1 MHLQLVGGHSSLQKM
16 DVLDDNEKLKNTYKN
31 IELYPHLNVD
41 HARADDR
48 KKALVSDSFRPCV
61 SFNTVPSYLGN
72 PSEDNGDDGLDF
84 PGVQFPQDYTM
95 EEFYDDESG
104 YMSDNAEYYLRN
116 NYLTNDSLRGASPPP
131 KGKFASLSSMFKIA
145 ENGKIVRVDYP
156 SRPTILSDAII
167 VNRVQP
173 CWKGLWNKK
182 RTKME
187 ERMNDKTKYFK
198 YPTIIFDQQPA
209 SKSKVA
215 TDDGYTLISKE
226 QRRKE
231 KVLQEKV
238 GYPNIP
244 RTILCHLSGRRHTW
258 VALDWALREL
268 AQDTDH
274 IVVIANLP
282 RFSPSIHP
290 RSHSRARSRNR
301 SQIRDK
307 DYQLRSLSVGARNSD
322 NAEKHENF
330 AEWTS
335 GYSEDVIVS
344 KLEDILTYIAVIIPK
359 EISLKVT
366 VEIVI
371 GRTKKIMLDAMNTYT
386 PDLCV
391 SSTLKWERTDNLV
404 VWKSKN
410 LTDIL
415 CTTFPVPVFV
425 APVKRMADFEAK
437 LQQQFLPSASTY
449 VQSPTN
455 AKLVDQTS
463 DVSVP
468 QADIIAKR
476 DKGDVHSGSKDSS
489 SLNTGSSHE
498 VPDSAP
504 LGVDQGEDDDEKD
517 DEEED
522 DDEEDDDEDDTPGI
536 LPVKERLRLAVK
548 RHRAEMLKRLT
559 ELETNKGISRSEI
572 ELVRLDYIL
581 ESSLK
586 FSAEVEDISKEYE
599 GNESGFDQLKRVITG
614 GTEVYPNSKRSMLD
628 VLDPPKTNST
638 SGSSGR
644 SRSGQI
650 KFASNVHAKDGHRA
664 LGNAKNKPPSAEN
677 SRSSR
682 SRNLSPVEHVRSLNT
697 PSSNN
702 DMKPLRKMK
711 STGSP
716 PANSLHTVRSANSL
730 SHVKSNDSIGSGGS
744 SGSSKK
750 KSSGGGFLSIFKSGS
765 SRSRSTSRRN
775 SSGSDSDRLSL
786 KDSEEGKK
794 RRSKLFGF
802 T

>member
-1 MHLQLVGGHSSLQKM
+1 MDLQ
-16 DVLDDNEKLKNTYKN
+16 DDNEKLKSNYKN
-31 IELYPHLNVD
+31 LELYPHLNVD
-41 HARADDR
+41 YANADDK
-48 KKALVSDSFRPCV
+48 KKALVRDSFKPCV

-72 PSEDNGDDGLDF
+72 PSQNNGDDGLDF

-104 YMSDNAEYYLRN
+104 YMSDNAEYFLRN
-116 NYLTNDSLRGASPPP
+116 NYVTNDKFRGASPPP
-131 KGKFASLSSMFKIA
+131 KGYGKFASLSSMFKIA

-156 SRPTILSDAII
+156 SRPTILNDAII

-173 CWKGLWNKK
+173 HWRGLWGKK
-182 RTKME
+182 RSKVE
-187 ERMNDKTKYFK
+187 ERVNDKTKYFK
-198 YPTIIFDQQPA
+198 YPEIIFQQQLA
-209 SKSKVA
+209 SKSRVL
-215 TDDGYTLISKE
+215 TDDGYTPLSKG

-231 KVLQEKV
+231 RILHEKI

-244 RTILCHLSGRRHTW
+244 RTILCHLSGRCHTW

-274 IVVIANLP
+274 VVVIANLP
-282 RFSPSIHP
+282 RSSPTIAHR
-290 RSHSRARSRNR
+290 RSASRARSRNR
-301 SQIRDK
+301 SQIGDG
-307 DYQLRSLSVGARNSD
+307 DYQQRSLSVGARNYD
-322 NAEKHENF
+322 NAEKHESF

-371 GRTKKIMLDAMNTYT
+371 GRTKKVMLDAINTYT
-386 PDLCV
+386 PDFCV
-391 SSTLKWERTDNLV
+391 SSTLKWERNDKLV

-425 APVKRMADFEAK
+425 APVKRMVNFEAK
-437 LQQQFLPSASTY
+437 LQQQFLPSGSTY
-449 VQSPTN
+449 LQSPTN
-455 AKLVDQTS
+455 AKLAYLPS
-463 DVSVP
+463 DISIP
-468 QADIIAKR
+468 QSDIIPRR
-476 DKGDVHSGSKDSS
+476 DKGEAHDGSKDS
-489 SLNTGSSHE
+489 LPLDTGSSHD
-498 VPDSAP
+498 VPDSES
-504 LGVDQGEDDDEKD
+504 LGVGEDEDDDESA
-517 DEEED
+517 
-522 DDEEDDDEDDTPGI
+522 I
-536 LPVKERLRLAVK
+536 LSVKERLSLAAR
-548 RHRAEMLKRLT
+548 RHRAEMLKKLT
-559 ELETNKGISRSEI
+559 ELETNKDISQAKK
-572 ELVRLDYIL
+572 ELARLDYIL

-586 FSAEVEDISKEYE
+586 FSAEVENISKDYD

-628 VLDPPKTNST
+628 VLDPPKKDNVSD
-638 SGSSGR
+638 SSLR

-650 KFASNVHAKDGHRA
+650 KFASDVHARDGHRA
-664 LGNAKNKPPSAEN
+664 LGNAKNKVSLAEK

-682 SRNLSPVEHVRSLNT
+682 TRNLSPVEHAKSLNI
-697 PSSNN
+697 PSSKN

-716 PANSLHTVRSANSL
+716 PTNSLHTVRSANSL

-750 KSSGGGFLSIFKSGS
+750 KSSGGGFLSLFKSGH

-786 KDSEEGKK
+786 KDFEEGKK